1 MQSFINHTV
10 KHKAKST
17 KDPSVY
23 CSKRYLSLKFENSS
37 CFDSYLA
44 GLFEADGHIWIPV
57 HKDGGK
63 SHNPT
68 FHITFHSKDYPLA
81 KKILNHIGEGFI
93 RHKPKQNACVFTV
106 SSVKGLRKIM
116 NMING
121 KMRTPKIYKV
131 GLLIDWLN
139 KNHKH
144 GCCREINFYQQDNS
158 DLAENHWLAGFIDGD
173 GSFGIRN
180 TLATK
185 DSKKRI
191 SCKFRLEQRMHDP
204 VTNQSYEE
212 ILTAIANFLCTKL
225 SIKNQ
230 SKTRQNYYKIEISSK
245 RSISILIDY
254 LGAHSLLS
262 SKLLDYTDWLKAFQ
276 LLSTGSQYVNDRP
289 LQIAY
294 LKASMNRARTAYNW
308 DHLLKKHCDFH
319 L

>member
-1 MQSFINHTV
+1 M

-17 KDPSVY
+17 NHFTH
-23 CSKRYLSLKFENSS
+23 CSKRFFSLEFENSS

-57 HKDGGK
+57 QKQGGK
-63 SHNPT
+63 SHNPR

-81 KKILNHIGEGFI
+81 EKILHHIGEGFI

-106 SSVKGLRKIM
+106 SSVKGLRKIIH
-116 NMING
+116 MING
-121 KMRTPKIYKV
+121 NMRTPKIYKV

-144 GCCREINFYQQDNS
+144 DNSRGIYFYQQDSSN
-158 DLAENHWLAGFIDGD
+158 LAENHWLAGFIDGD

-212 ILTAIANFLCTKL
+212 IFTAIANFLYTKL
-225 SIKNQ
+225 YIKNQ
-230 SKTRQNYYKIEISSK
+230 SKTCRNYYKIEISSK
-245 RSISILIDY
+245 RSISVLIDY
-254 LGAHSLLS
+254 LQAHSLLS
-262 SKLLDYTDWLKAFQ
+262 SKLLDYRDWLKAFQ
-276 LLSTGSQYVNDRP
+276 LLSTGSQYINDGP
-289 LQIAY
+289 LQIAH
-294 LKASMNRARTAYNW
+294 LKASMNRARTTYNW
-308 DHLLKKHCDFH
+308 DHLLKKHCNFH

>member
-1 MQSFINHTV
+1 MNKTV
-10 KHKAKST
+10 KHRAKST
-17 KDPSVY
+17 NHSFAY
-23 CSKRYLSLKFENSS
+23 CSKRYLSSELENSS

-57 HKDGGK
+57 QKQGRK
-63 SHNPT
+63 SHNPR

-81 KKILNHIGEGFI
+81 KKILDRIGEGFI

-106 SSVKGLRKIM
+106 SSVKGLKKIIH
-116 NMING
+116 MING

-139 KNHKH
+139 KNHNYGLSRGIH
-144 GCCREINFYQQDNS
+144 FYQQDSS

-191 SCKFRLEQRMHDP
+191 SCRFRLEQRMHDP

-212 ILTAIANFLCTKL
+212 ILGNIANFLCTNL
-225 SIKNQ
+225 YIKNQ
-230 SKTRQNYYKIEISSK
+230 SKTCRSYYKIEISSK
-245 RSISILIDY
+245 RSISLLINY

-262 SKLLDYTDWLKAFQ
+262 SKLLDYTDWVKAFQ
-276 LLSTGSQYVNDRP
+276 LLSTSSQYINNRS
-289 LQIAY
+289 LQIAH

>member
-1 MQSFINHTV
+1 MKN
-10 KHKAKST
+10 KAKST
-17 KDPSVY
+17 NAY
-23 CSKRYLSLKFENSS
+23 CSKRYLSSEFENSS

-44 GLFEADGHIWIPV
+44 GLFEANGHIWIPV
-57 HKDGGK
+57 QGG
-63 SHNPT
+63 NPR
-68 FHITFHSKDYPLA
+68 FDISFHSKDYPLA
-81 KKILNHIGEGFI
+81 KKILDHIGEGFI
-93 RHKPKQNACVFTV
+93 RHKPKQNACIFTV
-106 SSVKGLRKIM
+106 SSVKGLRKVM

-144 GCCREINFYQQDNS
+144 GRCRGIHFYQQDNS

-204 VTNQSYEE
+204 VTNQSYEK

-230 SKTRQNYYKIEISSK
+230 SKTRRNYYKIEISSK
-245 RSISILIDY
+245 RSISVLIDY
-254 LGAHSLLS
+254 LEAHSLLS
-262 SKLLDYTDWLKAFQ
+262 SKLLDYTDWVKAFQ
-276 LLSTGSQYVNDRP
+276 LLSTSSQYVNDRP

-308 DHLLKKHCDFH
+308 DHLLKKHCDFY

>member
-1 MQSFINHTV
+1 V
-10 KHKAKST
+10 KYKAKST
-17 KDPSVY
+17 NHSSAYYP
-23 CSKRYLSLKFENSS
+23 KRYLSSKFENSS

-44 GLFEADGHIWIPV
+44 GLFEADGHIWIPAQ
-57 HKDGGK
+57 KQSGK
-63 SHNPT
+63 SHNPR

-81 KKILNHIGEGFI
+81 KKILQYIGEGFI

-106 SSVKGLRKIM
+106 SSVKGLRKIIH
-116 NMING
+116 MING
-121 KMRTPKIYKV
+121 KMRTPKIHKV

-144 GCCREINFYQQDNS
+144 NLSREIHFYQQDSS

-185 DSKKRI
+185 DSKRRI

-212 ILTAIANFLCTKL
+212 IFAAIANFLCTKL
-225 SIKNQ
+225 YIKNQ
-230 SKTRQNYYKIEISSK
+230 SKTGRNYYKIEIFSK
-245 RSISILIDY
+245 SSISVLIDY
-254 LGAHSLLS
+254 LEAHSLLS
-262 SKLLDYTDWLKAFQ
+262 SKLLDYTDWVKAFQ
-276 LLSTGSQYVNDRP
+276 LLSTGSQYINDHP
-289 LQIAY
+289 LQIAH
-294 LKASMNRARTAYNW
+294 LKSSMNRARTAYNW